1 MINSSILFFSYVHIS
16 VVFAISTS
24 CSIRVANLLGAQQAY
39 LAKTA
44 AWLSVYFSTLVIL
57 FFAVCIYFGH
67 RTIAI
72 MFTSDQAVIDRISSI
87 ATIVS
92 AFQIVYGLQS
102 SLQGCLR
109 GMGYQL
115 SLAGYNFF

>member
-1 MINSSILFFSYVHIS
+1 
-16 VVFAISTS
+16 
-24 CSIRVANLLGAQQAY
+24 
-39 LAKTA
+39 
-44 AWLSVYFSTLVIL
+44 
-57 FFAVCIYFGH
+57 
-67 RTIAI
+67 
-72 MFTSDQAVIDRISSI
+72 MFTSDQGVIDRISSI

-115 SLAGYNFF
+115 SLAGYSFLFFFNLKETFHSIFHINELSFYLIN

>member
-1 MINSSILFFSYVHIS
+1 M
-16 VVFAISTS
+16 FAISTS

-57 FFAVCIYFGH
+57 CFAVCIYFGH

-72 MFTSDQAVIDRISSI
+72 MFTSDQGVIDRISSI

-115 SLAGYNFF
+115 SLAGYDLFFLNIRIP